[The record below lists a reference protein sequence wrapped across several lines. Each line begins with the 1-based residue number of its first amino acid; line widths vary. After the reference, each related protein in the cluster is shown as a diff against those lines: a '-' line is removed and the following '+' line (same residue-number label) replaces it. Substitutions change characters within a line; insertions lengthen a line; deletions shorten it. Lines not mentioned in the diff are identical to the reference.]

1 MTHTH
6 TRRSR
11 EERHTLFVVVFC
23 VIVML
28 LEIVVGC
35 MTGSMALLANG
46 IHMGGH
52 VMAFGLTLGAYVLVR
67 RLKVRG
73 NENYDSDRI
82 LALAAFASGVM
93 LLVFAVLI
101 VVESVE
107 QWIEGTASIRF
118 DEAMLIAVVG
128 MVVNLICAYMLH
140 FKKGHGD
147 FNSHSAFL
155 HVLADAMTGVGT
167 IFALLCVKYWGIM
180 WIDSAVAIICS
191 LVIVKWALGLL
202 LTTGKSLISVG

>member
-1 MTHTH
+1 MTHIH

>member
-1 MTHTH
+1 MSHTRI
-6 TRRSR
+6 RRSR
-11 EERHTLFVVVFC
+11 EENHTLFVVVFC
-23 VIVML
+23 AIVMF
-28 LEIVVGC
+28 LEIAVGYFA
-35 MTGSMALLANG
+35 GSMALLANG

-67 RLKVRG
+67 KLKVKG

-101 VVESVE
+101 AVESVE
-107 QWIEGTASIRF
+107 QLIEGNASIRF
-118 DEAMLIAVVG
+118 AEAMMIAVVG

-147 FNSHSAFL
+147 YNSHSAFL
-155 HVLADAMTGVGT
+155 HVLADAMTGLGT
-167 IFALLCVKYWGIM
+167 IVALLCVKYWGIT
-180 WIDSAVAIICS
+180 WIDSAVAIVCS
-191 LVIVKWALGLL
+191 IVIVKWALGLL
-202 LTTGKSLISVG
+202 LTTGKRLISIV